1 MRLYLSSSRRKYDA
15 VQCIVYCV
23 NGFGIFFSVFDSSIL
38 GEGLVLFI
46 DSFKVCL
53 DMHKMKNLN
62 PSLRNMR
69 FELTVQMISDFC

>member
-1 MRLYLSSSRRKYDA
+1 MYRVLRKWVWY
-15 VQCIVYCV
+15 
-23 NGFGIFFSVFDSSIL
+23 FFFCLHWSIL